1 MFARTDRLLLR
12 PGWMEDAPALA
23 KAIGEV
29 SIVRNLARA
38 PWPYGEADAGAF
50 LARTG
55 DSHLPD
61 FLIFS
66 RTRGAPRL
74 IGGCGIAQTDSD
86 SGLELG
92 YWIARPYWGLGFA
105 TEAARAVMQIAR
117 ATGLR
122 GITARHFLDNP
133 ASGKVLQKV
142 GFRRTGVVRSLA
154 CPARGETAPAALYE
168 MADDVDIPRSDS
180 AFELYGDEAQSMA
193 A

>member
-23 KAIGEV
+23 QAIGEE

-50 LARTG
+50 LAAARE
-55 DSHLPD
+55 SHLPD

-74 IGGCGIAQTDSD
+74 IGGCGISSTDD
-86 SGLELG
+86 QAGLELG

-117 ATGLR
+117 ATGMR

-142 GFRRTGVVRSLA
+142 GFRHTGIIQPLT

-168 MADDVDIPRSDS
+168 MADELDMPRSDT

>member
-12 PGWMEDAPALA
+12 PGWIEDAPALA
-23 KAIGEV
+23 HAIGDESV
-29 SIVRNLARA
+29 VRNLARA
-38 PWPYGEADAGAF
+38 PWPYNKADAEAY
-50 LARTG
+50 LAHAR

-61 FLIFS
+61 FLVFS

-74 IGGCGIAQTDSD
+74 IGGCGISSTDD
-86 SGLELG
+86 QAGLELG

-117 ATGLR
+117 ATGLCKV
-122 GITARHFLDNP
+122 TARHFLDNP

-142 GFRRTGVVRSLA
+142 GFRHTGIIQPLA

-168 MADDVDIPRSDS
+168 MAGDVDMPRCDS
-180 AFELYGDEAQSMA
+180 ACELYCDEAQSMA

>member
-12 PGWMEDAPALA
+12 PGWIEDASALTQ
-23 KAIGEV
+23 AIGDE

-38 PWPYGEADAGAF
+38 PWPYLQSDAETY

-55 DSHLPD
+55 TSHLPD

-74 IGGCGIAQTDSD
+74 IGGCGISPVEDRD
-86 SGLELG
+86 GLELG

-122 GITARHFLDNP
+122 GVTARHFLDNR
-133 ASGKVLQKV
+133 ASGKVLQKA
-142 GFRRTGVVRSLA
+142 GFRQTGIIEPLA
-154 CPARGETAPAALYE
+154 SAARPETAPAALYE
-168 MADDVDIPRSDS
+168 MTDEADMPRTDI
-180 AFELYGDEAQSMA
+180 AFELYGDEAQPMA